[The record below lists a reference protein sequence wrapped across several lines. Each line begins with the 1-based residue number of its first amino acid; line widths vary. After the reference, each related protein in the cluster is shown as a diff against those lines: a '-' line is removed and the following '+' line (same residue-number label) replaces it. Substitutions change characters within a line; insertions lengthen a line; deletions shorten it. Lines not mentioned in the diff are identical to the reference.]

1 LDGRPWR
8 RQVAALPPEVTLD
21 TPLVGDGDGPLL
33 PLPLSAAITAAD
45 GLPPTPLTRLD
56 IDSGGG
62 RGWGAGA
69 PPSPEGSAA
78 AAAAPRA
85 PLGNDTLDGGGSD
98 IPRSVANAPGGDVD
112 EEWPF
117 DGPPPPGA
125 PLRRPPGA
133 SAWSVRA
140 RRLLAAAI
148 TLPVAVAAAAV
159 WSRGLRLPPRSAAA
173 AAAAAAVATAATAPT
188 VLVSIDGFR
197 ADYLGRRLAAAADAP
212 AGAADHPPYAAP
224 TLRRLFADGAA
235 ATAGLLPVMP
245 SKTFPNHWSLV
256 TGRWPADHG
265 VVGNT
270 MYDPARGL
278 WFHRTVTDGHWWRGE
293 PVWQTVGRY
302 ARPSVAGGAAKG
314 AAPRRR
320 TASYFWPG
328 SEVAASAP
336 TTALPYNASVPSATR
351 VAQVVEWVTAPA
363 AADRYDFVTLYLSG
377 VDTAGH
383 AHGPDS
389 AQVTAAIAA
398 ADASVA
404 ALLAGLGPAWATRVN
419 VLVISDHGMATVRS
433 VVDVDARLADARR
446 GTGAAD
452 RLAPGDDPAAWQD
465 VTVSPLLSFLPS
477 GRRAAGNAADS
488 GAATAVAERMA
499 DRLRDALGGAPAGV
513 YTREET
519 PSAWRLRRAARL
531 PRVLAVA
538 DVGVAFVLRHRTLL
552 PPGGGGANTTAA
564 FAAAAGGV
572 TLSASRSI
580 DPTTSHLAG
589 RGEHGY
595 DSTAPEMRA
604 MLVGA
609 GPALV
614 NGSRVHTARAVD
626 VYHLLCAVA
635 RVPPADNDGHPA
647 AARAL
652 VHPALS
658 VPVGAA
664 EATLAG

>member
-1 LDGRPWR
+1 
-8 RQVAALPPEVTLD
+8 
-21 TPLVGDGDGPLL
+21 
-33 PLPLSAAITAAD
+33 
-45 GLPPTPLTRLD
+45 
-56 IDSGGG
+56 
-62 RGWGAGA
+62 
-69 PPSPEGSAA
+69 
-78 AAAAPRA
+78 
-85 PLGNDTLDGGGSD
+85 
-98 IPRSVANAPGGDVD
+98 
-112 EEWPF
+112 
-117 DGPPPPGA
+117 
-125 PLRRPPGA
+125 
-133 SAWSVRA
+133 VRA

-173 AAAAAAVATAATAPT
+173 AAAAAAATTAATAPT

-278 WFHRTVTDGHWWRGE
+278 WFHRTVTDGHWWGGE

-302 ARPSVAGGAAKG
+302 ARPTAAGGAAKG
-314 AAPRRR
+314 APRRR
-320 TASYFWPG
+320 TASYYWPG
-328 SEVAASAP
+328 SEVAATAP

-351 VAQVVEWVTAPA
+351 VAQVVAWVTAPA

-389 AQVTAAIAA
+389 AEVTAAIAA

-419 VLVISDHGMATVRS
+419 VLVVSDHGMATVRS
-433 VVDVDARLADARR
+433 VIDVDARLADARR

-452 RLAPGDDPAAWQD
+452 RPAPGDDPDAWQD

-477 GRRAAGNAADS
+477 GPRAAGNAADS
-488 GAATAVAERMA
+488 GAATAVAGRMA

-519 PSAWRLRRAARL
+519 PSAWRLRRASRL

-552 PPGGGGANTTAA
+552 PPGAAAADAAAAASAGAANTTAA
-564 FAAAAGGV
+564 FAAAAAG
-572 TLSASRSI
+572 APRPAARSI

-589 RGEHGY
+589 KGEHGY
-595 DSTAPEMRA
+595 DSTAPAMRA

-614 NGSRVHTARAVD
+614 NGSRVHTLRAVD

-635 RVPPADNDGHPA
+635 RVPPADNDGHTS

-664 EATLAG
+664 EATLAK